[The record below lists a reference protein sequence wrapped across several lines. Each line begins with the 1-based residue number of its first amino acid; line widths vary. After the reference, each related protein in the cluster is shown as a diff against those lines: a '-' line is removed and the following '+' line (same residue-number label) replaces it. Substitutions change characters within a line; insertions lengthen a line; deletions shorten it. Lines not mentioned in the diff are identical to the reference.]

1 MAKLAFYTYGILEEK
16 ISHPKNTEFLNRA
29 LGIYESISTQ
39 KGLLTALGPKH
50 LRMNLSRGETQER
63 AHDSPM
69 RT

>member
-1 MAKLAFYTYGILEEK
+1 MAKLAFYTYGILEERFPIPK
-16 ISHPKNTEFLNRA
+16 ILDSQSA
-29 LGIYESISTQ
+29 LLGYTNLSSTQ
-39 KGLLTALGPKH
+39 KGLLTTLGPKR